1 MIEMVDVLDCAL
13 CGRLTADN
21 QPLDGLPDVVQCQR
35 GLIYRTPRMSDEA
48 LDYFYYSGDYRKSRK
63 GNKALLDFDE
73 QFRSRRI
80 ARQIGSGRRFLD
92 VGCSRGYLLKMVAPR
107 FDEVLGVEPNTLYSL
122 DGVDFVSRIDDADG
136 ENDWIACIHTL
147 EHVPDPFYY
156 ADFMRR
162 AQGAYSL
169 TILTR
174 DAVYAVRDRWGFRPL
189 CLGKLNGSGWVF
201 ASESCA
207 FGPIGADFV
216 RELEPGEIVRLDA
229 SGVTFWQTRNE
240 NIDGAEHASL
250 CIFEYVYFAR
260 PDSLLEGRSVHNVRR
275 KMGRQLAR
283 EHPAEADI
291 VIGVPDSATP
301 HAIGYAYESGIPFGE
316 ALIKNRYIGRTFIQ
330 PDQRMRDLGV
340 AIKYNPLADLKG
352 ERVVLVDDSI
362 VRGTTSGPIVNLLR
376 QAGAKEVHMR
386 VASPPIRH
394 PCFMGVDMARQEQL
408 IAAKMS
414 VDEIAAHIG
423 VDSLGYL
430 SIEGLRS
437 VVPFDGTAHCQACFN
452 GDYPVV
458 VDDSFGKGMFE

>member
-1 MIEMVDVLDCAL
+1 MKEACGICGIYAPGVDVA
-13 CGRLTADN
+13 RLTFFALYALQHRGQESAGICTSERGLAHLHKGLGLVSQVFNEDN
-21 QPLDGLPDVVQCQR
+21 LHLLRGDLAIGHTRYSTTGSVKLLNAQPYLIETALGPLAIAHNGNLTNTPALRRDLLQR
-35 GLIYRTPRMSDEA
+35 GVGLTSSSDSEVITQMLA
-48 LDYFYYSGDYRKSRK
+48 GAAGDTWD
-63 GNKALLDFDE
+63 A
-73 QFRSRRI
+73 RI
-80 ARQIGSGRRFLD
+80 
-92 VGCSRGYLLKMVAPR
+92 
-107 FDEVLGVEPNTLYSL
+107 
-122 DGVDFVSRIDDADG
+122 
-136 ENDWIACIHTL
+136 
-147 EHVPDPFYY
+147 
-156 ADFMRR
+156 ADFMQR

-189 CLGKLNGSGWVF
+189 CLGKLNGTGWVF

-207 FGPIGADFV
+207 FGPIGAELV
-216 RELEPGEIVRLDA
+216 RELQPGEIVRLDA
-229 SGVTFWQTRNE
+229 NGVTSWQTPAADR
-240 NIDGAEHASL
+240 ASL

-260 PDSLLEGRSVHNVRR
+260 PDSILEGRSVHNVRR

-283 EHPAEADI
+283 EHPAAADI
-291 VIGVPDSATP
+291 VIGVPDSATA

-340 AIKYNPLADLKG
+340 AIKFNPLTDLEG

-386 VASPPIRH
+386 IASPPIRY
-394 PCFMGVDMARQEQL
+394 PCFMGVDMARQEHL
-408 IAAKMS
+408 IAARMG

-430 SIEGLRS
+430 SVEGLRS
-437 VVPFDGTAHCQACFN
+437 VVPFDGAQHCQACFT

-458 VDDSFGKGMFE
+458 VDDSFGKAMFE

>member
-1 MIEMVDVLDCAL
+1 MDRKLKEACGICGIYAPGVDVA
-13 CGRLTADN
+13 RLTFFALYALQHRGQESAGICTSERGLAHLHKGMGLVSQVFNEDN
-21 QPLDGLPDVVQCQR
+21 LHVLRGDLAIGHTRYSTTGSVKLLNAQPYLIETALGPLAIAHNGNLTNTPALRRDLLQR
-35 GLIYRTPRMSDEA
+35 GVGLTSSSDSEVITQMLA
-48 LDYFYYSGDYRKSRK
+48 GAAGDTWD
-63 GNKALLDFDE
+63 A
-73 QFRSRRI
+73 RI
-80 ARQIGSGRRFLD
+80 
-92 VGCSRGYLLKMVAPR
+92 
-107 FDEVLGVEPNTLYSL
+107 
-122 DGVDFVSRIDDADG
+122 
-136 ENDWIACIHTL
+136 
-147 EHVPDPFYY
+147 
-156 ADFMRR
+156 ADFMLR

-189 CLGKLNGSGWVF
+189 CLGRLNGTGWVF

-207 FGPIGADFV
+207 FGPIGAEFV
-216 RELEPGEIVRLDA
+216 RELRPGEIVRLDA
-229 SGVTFWQTRNE
+229 NGVTSWQTPA
-240 NIDGAEHASL
+240 AEHASL

-275 KMGRQLAR
+275 KMGRQLAH

-291 VIGVPDSATP
+291 VIGVPDSATA

-340 AIKYNPLADLKG
+340 AIKFNPLTDLEG

-362 VRGTTSGPIVNLLR
+362 VRGTTSGPIVALLR

-386 VASPPIRH
+386 IASPPIRY

-408 IAAKMS
+408 IAARMS

-430 SIEGLRS
+430 SVEGLRS
-437 VVPFDGTAHCQACFN
+437 VVPFDGAQHCQACFT

-458 VDDSFGKGMFE
+458 VDESFGKGMFE